1 MTAFTQHNWLFT
13 THPPRVRVFPNTFMP
28 PPIKSTKSFQ
38 YSKQPPYSVHPC
50 PCRYNTNLYQT
61 NTIQSTNLPKSLLP
75 SQSYIPS
82 KNQVVYLFQ
91 VIVIFQS
98 LLPKTFRMTTQFSPI
113 FYIRDQ
119 CISHLTIG
127 FQVVPFRT

>member
-91 VIVIFQS
+91 VIVIFS
-98 LLPKTFRMTTQFSPI
+98 KFITKDISDDNPI
-113 FYIRDQ
+113 FTNLLYQGPVYQSFNYR
-119 CISHLTIG
+119 ISSCS
-127 FQVVPFRT
+127 F